1 MEYYR
6 CENPNCRFVAEEEP
20 DVCPL
25 CGGAFFLTLTEEE
38 LSAADWVMM
47 GNLATDQKRHLDAL
61 ACYQRAA
68 AMGDT
73 MGLTNLGWCLE
84 AGIGVE
90 ANPTQA
96 VLLYAQAEGVSLLL
110 AGDLRPQRNI
120 FRPSQIWDTAIHTEL
135 AWRSMRQRHWNVSE
149 KVLNMDF
156 PEPSFF
162 WENCIVREPV

>member
-73 MGLTNLGWCLE
+73 MG
-84 AGIGVE
+84 
-90 ANPTQA
+90 
-96 VLLYAQAEGVSLLL
+96 
-110 AGDLRPQRNI
+110 
-120 FRPSQIWDTAIHTEL
+120 
-135 AWRSMRQRHWNVSE
+135 
-149 KVLNMDF
+149 
-156 PEPSFF
+156 
-162 WENCIVREPV
+162 